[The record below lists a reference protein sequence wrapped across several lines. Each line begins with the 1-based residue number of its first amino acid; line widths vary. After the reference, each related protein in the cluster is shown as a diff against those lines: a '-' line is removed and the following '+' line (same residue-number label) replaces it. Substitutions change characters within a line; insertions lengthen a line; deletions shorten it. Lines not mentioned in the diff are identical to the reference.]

1 MVLSTSF
8 PLRRRTRPLYPS
20 SVMLVPPFPPKPC
33 GGHGDGDGWPPRRS
47 RSRADPWLLCS
58 SPTLSWAWFLSAL
71 AVLWVQHNFFL
82 CPQPAFSW
90 SVHKILSSV
99 AWHACSPFHKAS
111 LSSFH
116 EQGECICVVSALL
129 QPGHRSPRED
139 RCSHSG
145 SSSWLVQG
153 SVQSPGQ
160 ANLSLGAWAEAGPD
174 REAANGSW
182 RFKLLTTRV
191 LTLRAASPFLR
202 LRLPVSYRWARAL
215 FLLPCSPLT
224 NTLSLAG
231 MSLCNPEPHE
241 EH

>member
-1 MVLSTSF
+1 MWWARWRWRLAPATQ
-8 PLRRRTRPLYPS
+8 PLP
-20 SVMLVPPFPPKPC
+20 
-33 GGHGDGDGWPPRRS
+33 GWPMAALQLPR
-47 RSRADPWLLCS
+47 ALLGLVSIGISCFMS
-58 SPTLSWAWFLSAL
+58 SAL
-71 AVLWVQHNFFL
+71 FFFMSSACL
-82 CPQPAFSW
+82 QL

-116 EQGECICVVSALL
+116 EQGECVCVVSALL

-174 REAANGSW
+174 GEAANGSW
-182 RFKLLTTRV
+182 RFKLLTTRM
-191 LTLRAASPFLR
+191 LNLRAASPFLCS
-202 LRLPVSYRWARAL
+202 RLPVSYRWARAL

-241 EH
+241 ER